1 MIPSNPVPQVCN
13 YGTSATYRDLPN
25 EEQLRNGVV
34 PLDSLPAAW
43 WNCMWNMTNG
53 AINCARYAAGVLI
66 DEINTVLTRAG
77 VCVNCGCVD
86 QLYQAIDKIRQTIG
100 TASVAGA
107 VKSSSTASEV
117 AIDPT
122 TGIMSVNCL
131 GNAASLTTTAATV
144 VGAINELKST
154 YDSCIS
160 SLDTAVGGKAP
171 TSHASSANTYG
182 VGSATDYGHLKISDV
197 YNNSNCQGTDIAAS
211 QKAVYCAWK
220 VASDA
225 AAGNISLGNTAG
237 CALGTAAAGSAA
249 TAARSDHVHPA
260 PTCVMDYCNST
271 NPLYVG
277 YAGTGLSCAQV
288 SQLAAFSTS
297 YVSGKTI
304 IKDVSKAV
312 LQSWLGLG
320 SAAYCGT
327 SSFRSSTWLPTA
339 LGGIAINPGACA
351 SYNEGIRINVANNC
365 FATLNIGGAANSV
378 CGAGGFWIGTNCATS
393 PGKLYVNY
401 GASNKASYFQCN
413 ADGTVYWCGNVCGAL
428 AGCACCAGRDG
439 SGCSFGT
446 AARCA
451 ATAFRASD
459 WWPNCLCCGCV
470 CTAYCASKAAYA
482 DQAYCGCSFGNNLW
496 NGRSNKSGTCWCA
509 CWNTS
514 CNGNLTFCNCGY
526 GILIYNIKNG
536 YHCVAGI
543 VPSYGKTATVSCMC
557 CGTSCAQAW
566 YIY

>member
-100 TASVAGA
+100 TASIAGA

-131 GNAASLTTTAATV
+131 GNAASLTTTASTV

-154 YDSCIS
+154 YDTCWS
-160 SLDTAVGGKAP
+160 DNATALNGKAP
-171 TSHASSANTYG
+171 TNHASSANTYG
-182 VGSATDYGHLKISDV
+182 VGSATNYGHLKISDV

-237 CALGTAAAGSAA
+237 CALGTAAAGTAT
-249 TAARSDHVHPA
+249 TAARSDHVHPIPTSVPYAVTGGYLGERAALGCA
-260 PTCVMDYCNST
+260 PNCTYGIANIWNYCND
-271 NPLYVG
+271 NRYYL
-277 YAGTGLSCAQV
+277 
-288 SQLAAFSTS
+288 
-297 YVSGKTI
+297 
-304 IKDVSKAV
+304 
-312 LQSWLGLG
+312 
-320 SAAYCGT
+320 
-327 SSFRSSTWLPTA
+327 
-339 LGGIAINPGACA
+339 
-351 SYNEGIRINVANNC
+351 
-365 FATLNIGGAANSV
+365 
-378 CGAGGFWIGTNCATS
+378 IGTKYDNTACKYNVRVDYATS
-393 PGKLYVNY
+393 ATN
-401 GASNKASYFQCN
+401 ATNATNACKAACN
-413 ADGTVYWCGNVCGAL
+413 SSGTA
-428 AGCACCAGRDG
+428 
-439 SGCSFGT
+439 FGT
-446 AARCA
+446 AAVCATKTLTAKGDSGYNGSCAACQNLLVTTGFMSYWNGAYSGSYSNLTYFCGGAFGSAAACA
-451 ATAFRASD
+451 ATDFRANN
-459 WWPNCLCCGCV
+459 WWPDSLTSGCV
-470 CTAYCASKAAYA
+470 CCATRATCATRFGTCYSSATQCTWLCWCYCCTSGSCKFGRVYIYNCANDLVYTMLDTTCMTTIPDQILYQYGIRVGVPIQIAAKTCLQLKTIAGCILFSCCTFPSSNQKYYLDSRSVLTAY
-482 DQAYCGCSFGNNLW
+482 
-496 NGRSNKSGTCWCA
+496 
-509 CWNTS
+509 
-514 CNGNLTFCNCGY
+514 
-526 GILIYNIKNG
+526 
-536 YHCVAGI
+536 
-543 VPSYGKTATVSCMC
+543 
-557 CGTSCAQAW
+557 
-566 YIY
+566 